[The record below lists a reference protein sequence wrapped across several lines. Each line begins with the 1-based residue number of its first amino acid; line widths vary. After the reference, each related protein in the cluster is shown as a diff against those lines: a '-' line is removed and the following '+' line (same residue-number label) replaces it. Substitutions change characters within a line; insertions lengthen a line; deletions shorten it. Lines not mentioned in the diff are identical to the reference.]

1 MTKNGASPSL
11 RILGALNEC
20 TLGLVRFRGQTPW
33 ERHPAGDELL
43 HVIEGA
49 VEVTV
54 LTDDGPVRR
63 SVTAGSVLVVPCGA
77 WHRQR
82 AEDPRR

>member
-1 MTKNGASPSL
+1 M
-11 RILGALNEC
+11 
-20 TLGLVRFRGQTPW
+20 RFRGQTPW

-43 HVIEGA
+43 HVLEGA

-54 LTDDGPVRR
+54 LTDAGPVQR
-63 SVTAGSVLVVPCGA
+63 SVAAGSVLVVPRGA

-82 AEDPRR
+82 AEEGVVLLFATAAETTDHSWAEDPRG

>member
-1 MTKNGASPSL
+1 M
-11 RILGALNEC
+11 
-20 TLGLVRFRGQTPW
+20 RFRGQTPW

-63 SVTAGSVLVVPCGA
+63 IHHRGLGSRRTVRGVGIGSGRKMRDGRGGPLTFA
-77 WHRQR
+77 ADRQR
-82 AEDPRR
+82 KFVSVPPA